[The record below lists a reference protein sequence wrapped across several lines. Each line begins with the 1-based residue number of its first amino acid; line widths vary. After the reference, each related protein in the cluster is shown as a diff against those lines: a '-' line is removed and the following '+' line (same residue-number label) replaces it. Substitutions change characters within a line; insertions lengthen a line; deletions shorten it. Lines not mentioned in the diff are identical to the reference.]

1 MSDYPLPYTFRLVK
15 LWTSLYVTSSERRKV
30 VERVCM
36 RERVLNVGK
45 WATGLLAATAASAA
59 YDHMALND
67 ENFNI

>member
-1 MSDYPLPYTFRLVK
+1 M
-15 LWTSLYVTSSERRKV
+15 SSERRKV

-67 ENFNI
+67 ENFHI